1 MGFWSSTFGGGNSFT
16 ESVKNVFT
24 PNDGQSY
31 SGGTL
36 VKDTT
41 SRSDITD
48 NKPTLVSGPSSTPST
63 RPNSRPDPIIVSGLE
78 NKLVNSDPAVSSSTD
93 YSSSTP
99 TFVDPDTGS
108 TTNWNDSGAMTVTDT
123 GGNPVEVV
131 TETITGQKG
140 DGILSDNLYTKG
152 IEFLADTGSDE
163 HLSAVIDGKY
173 VYTRPDGSQYSY
185 NSLGLPYDVN
195 VQTETNSE
203 GVSVPKVVD
212 ATDYT
217 KIDTLIAEGNDDAA
231 TVGVLTKLINA
242 ADAAD
247 IPLTEDTILAMA
259 EKVGMDQSNEEL
271 KALINDPLDYMGRTG
286 MLLSGNVPTLDANAA
301 GANIDPADPKYLL
314 GTGDDVYALGIG
326 SVTDPTKVTA
336 NTVTDTSQASMLN
349 QTAPATYT
357 AATVSDQLGTPE
369 TTVGAATG
377 TIDDDNLVDA
387 DAVQIDMTGVATGV
401 NEDGSVNELGVAVND
416 YATQNFTNIIDTS
429 TADGKL
435 LAAELGEGNYTDA
448 KATIMGQAAII
459 EKHFKNDK
467 GEAIIPATHAATAR
481 AVSRTI
487 AFDGIAGTASTAMM
501 ANALM
506 ETTLG
511 IAEKEAKFFQ
521 DLTFKN
527 LDNRQSAILNKASVL
542 SNISVANLGVR
553 EAAAVANANAF
564 LQLDIKNLDNEQQA
578 EIINKQEAIDALFQD
593 QTAENAARLFTAE
606 ATNEMQTFYDN
617 LNAQIDLK
625 NTEEIN
631 AMKRFNAGELTDAAE
646 FNASMED
653 SRQKF
658 YAEMQFNIDKSNAAW
673 RQTVELTQTEMEFDA
688 ASEDIKN
695 SLDLSQEALNRLW
708 DRVDNMLDY
717 VFKGWNAESDRD
729 ATILGAQI
737 QAQANQES
745 DGGIMGTIMNIAGTY
760 FTNKLLLGSDERLK
774 DQIEYLDT
782 LKGIKF
788 YQWVWNDE
796 AKRLGFDKHPPL
808 GVIAQDIQ
816 KKYPDAVKEGPDG
829 YLMVNY
835 GALEGVV

>member
-1 MGFWSSTFGGGNSFT
+1 MGLWSNVFGGGNSFT
-16 ESVKNVFT
+16 QSVKNVFT
-24 PNDGQSY
+24 PDDGQSY
-31 SGGTL
+31 SSGTL
-36 VKDTT
+36 VKDKPTT
-41 SRSDITD
+41 SS
-48 NKPTLVSGPSSTPST
+48 KPTLVSGPSSTPST

-99 TFVDPDTGS
+99 TWTNPDTGS
-108 TTNWNDSGAMTVTDT
+108 TTNWDDSGTMTVTDT

-131 TETITGQKG
+131 TETITGKKDEG
-140 DGILSDNLYTKG
+140 LLSDSLMTKG

-217 KIDTLIAEGNDDAA
+217 KIDTLIADGNDDAA
-231 TVGVLTKLINA
+231 TVGVLTKFITA
-242 ADAAD
+242 ADAANV
-247 IPLTEDTILAMA
+247 PLTQDTIMEMA
-259 EKVGMDQSNEEL
+259 QKVGMDQSNEEL

-301 GANIDPADPKYLL
+301 GANIDPTDPKFLL
-314 GTGDDVYALGIG
+314 SNSPT
-326 SVTDPTKVTA
+326 VTP
-336 NTVTDTSQASMLN
+336 NIVTDTSQASMLN

-369 TTVGAATG
+369 TTVDAATG
-377 TIDDDNLVDA
+377 TIDDNNLVDA

-435 LAAELGEGNYTDA
+435 LAAALGEGNYTDA
-448 KATIMGQAAII
+448 KTTIMGQAAII

-481 AVSRTI
+481 AVSKTI

-511 IAEKEAKFFQ
+511 IAEKEASFFQ
-521 DLTFKN
+521 NLTFKN
-527 LDNRQSAILNKASVL
+527 LDNRQAAILNKATVL

-564 LQLDIKNLDNEQQA
+564 LTLDIKNLDNEQQA

-631 AMKRFNAGELTDAAE
+631 AMQRFNAGELTDAAE

-658 YAEMQFNIDKSNAAW
+658 YSEMQFNIDKANAGW

-717 VFKGWNAESDRD
+717 VFKGWNAEADRD

-774 DQIEYLDT
+774 SNIEYLDT

-796 AKRLGFDKHPPL
+796 AKRLGFDQYPPL

-816 KKYPDAVKEGPDG
+816 KKHPDAVKEGPEG

-835 GALEGVV
+835 GALEGAMQ

>member
-1 MGFWSSTFGGGNSFT
+1 
-16 ESVKNVFT
+16 
-24 PNDGQSY
+24 
-31 SGGTL
+31 
-36 VKDTT
+36 
-41 SRSDITD
+41 
-48 NKPTLVSGPSSTPST
+48 
-63 RPNSRPDPIIVSGLE
+63 
-78 NKLVNSDPAVSSSTD
+78 
-93 YSSSTP
+93 
-99 TFVDPDTGS
+99 
-108 TTNWNDSGAMTVTDT
+108 
-123 GGNPVEVV
+123 
-131 TETITGQKG
+131 
-140 DGILSDNLYTKG
+140 
-152 IEFLADTGSDE
+152 
-163 HLSAVIDGKY
+163 
-173 VYTRPDGSQYSY
+173 
-185 NSLGLPYDVN
+185 
-195 VQTETNSE
+195 
-203 GVSVPKVVD
+203 
-212 ATDYT
+212 
-217 KIDTLIAEGNDDAA
+217 
-231 TVGVLTKLINA
+231 
-242 ADAAD
+242 
-247 IPLTEDTILAMA
+247 
-259 EKVGMDQSNEEL
+259 
-271 KALINDPLDYMGRTG
+271 
-286 MLLSGNVPTLDANAA
+286 
-301 GANIDPADPKYLL
+301 
-314 GTGDDVYALGIG
+314 
-326 SVTDPTKVTA
+326 
-336 NTVTDTSQASMLN
+336 
-349 QTAPATYT
+349 
-357 AATVSDQLGTPE
+357 
-369 TTVGAATG
+369 
-377 TIDDDNLVDA
+377 
-387 DAVQIDMTGVATGV
+387 
-401 NEDGSVNELGVAVND
+401 
-416 YATQNFTNIIDTS
+416 
-429 TADGKL
+429 
-435 LAAELGEGNYTDA
+435 
-448 KATIMGQAAII
+448 MGQAAII

-481 AVSRTI
+481 AVSKTI

-511 IAEKEAKFFQ
+511 IAEKEASFFQ
-521 DLTFKN
+521 NLTFKN
-527 LDNRQSAILNKASVL
+527 LDNRQAAILNKATVL

-564 LQLDIKNLDNEQQA
+564 LTLDIKNLDNEQQA

-631 AMKRFNAGELTDAAE
+631 AMQRFNAGELTDAAE

-658 YAEMQFNIDKSNAAW
+658 YSEMQFNIDKANAGW

-717 VFKGWNAESDRD
+717 VFKGWNAEADRD

-774 DQIEYLDT
+774 SNIEYLDT

-796 AKRLGFDKHPPL
+796 AKRLGFDQYPPL

-816 KKYPDAVKEGPDG
+816 KKHPDAVKEGPEG

-835 GALEGVV
+835 GALEGAMQ

>member
-1 MGFWSSTFGGGNSFT
+1 MGFWSDVFGGGNSFSQ
-16 ESVKNVFT
+16 SVANVFT
-24 PNDGQSY
+24 PNDGKSY

-36 VKDTT
+36 VKDKPTT
-41 SRSDITD
+41 SS
-48 NKPTLVSGPSSTPST
+48 KPTLVSGPSSTPST

-99 TFVDPDTGS
+99 TWTNPDTGS

-131 TETITGQKG
+131 TETITGKKG

-259 EKVGMDQSNEEL
+259 EKVGMDESNEEL

-286 MLLSGNVPTLDANAA
+286 MLLSDNVPTLDADAA
-301 GANIDPADPKYLL
+301 GANIDPTDPKFLL
-314 GTGDDVYALGIG
+314 GDSPT
-326 SVTDPTKVTA
+326 VTP
-336 NTVTDTSQASMLN
+336 NLVTDTSQASMLN

-369 TTVGAATG
+369 TTVDAATG
-377 TIDDDNLVDA
+377 TIDDNNLVDA

-435 LAAELGEGNYTDA
+435 LAAALGEGNYTDA
-448 KATIMGQAAII
+448 KTTIMGQAAII

-481 AVSRTI
+481 AVSKTI

-511 IAEKEAKFFQ
+511 IAEKEASFFQ
-521 DLTFKN
+521 NLTFKN
-527 LDNRQSAILNKASVL
+527 LDNRQAAILNKATVL

-564 LQLDIKNLDNEQQA
+564 LTLDIKNLDNEQQA

-658 YAEMQFNIDKSNAAW
+658 YSEMQFNIDKANAAW

-717 VFKGWNAESDRD
+717 VFKGWNAEADRD

-737 QAQANQES
+737 QAQADQE
-745 DGGIMGTIMNIAGTY
+745 GGNSIMSTLLNIGGTY
-760 FTNKLLLGSDERLK
+760 LTNKWASSDERLK
-774 DQIEYLDT
+774 SNIEYLDT

-796 AKRLGFDKHPPL
+796 AKRLGFDQYPPL

-816 KKYPDAVKEGPDG
+816 KKHPDAVKEGPEG

-835 GALEGVV
+835 GALEGAM